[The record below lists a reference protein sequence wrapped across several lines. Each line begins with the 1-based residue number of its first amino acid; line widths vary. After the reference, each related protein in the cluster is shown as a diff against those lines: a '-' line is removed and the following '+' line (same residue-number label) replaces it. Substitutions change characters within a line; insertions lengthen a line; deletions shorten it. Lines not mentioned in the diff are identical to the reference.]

1 MNLINISTY
10 PVNLVL
16 KQILLDKTTN
26 SNILFATNDYLYNG
40 IDFET
45 KITLDAF
52 KDSLFRVSLQPR
64 VAKKRDEQISRQKQ
78 KAEVFTPAW
87 LCNVMNNTLDKL
99 YFNKP
104 PFNVEKSK
112 FWSVINKKIPF
123 INNKEWQDYVNLRVL
138 EITCG
143 ESPFIVT
150 RYDSLTGKVID
161 FRRRVGILDRKLRVI
176 NENTT
181 TKKEWI
187 EWTYR
192 AFRSCYGYE
201 FSGDNL
207 LIARINLLIT
217 FVEHTK
223 FKWQTNPTKTQ
234 LKTISNII
242 TWNFWQMDGLNGKI
256 PYNDL
261 YAKIINWQI
270 NKPLCFNDI
279 KKENEMKFDFI
290 IGNPPYQKYLENDN
304 ETFAPPVYDKFM
316 DASYEISDKVCLIT
330 PARFLFNAG
339 ATSKAWNEKMLND
352 KHFKVLKFVQKS
364 NEVFSNTDI
373 KGGVAIHYRDAT
385 QNFGAMLFY
394 SPHAEI
400 LSLIKKVKNSSD
412 FSPLT
417 EAIYPTTKFDLDI
430 LYKDYP
436 NLINR
441 IGSNGKEK
449 RLMTNIFKRLPE
461 LFFDKQKNDKEKYCK
476 ILGLNEK
483 NKRIYKFIK
492 EKYIAKIDNFENF
505 KVILPKSNG
514 SGALGE
520 VLSTPLIGEPLIG
533 YTQTFI
539 SIGKFNN
546 EFEAKNCLKF
556 IKTKFARACLGALK
570 ITQDN
575 LKESWK
581 FVPLQDFSKNSAID
595 FSKSIA
601 EIDAQL
607 YAKYNLSKD
616 EINFINSKV
625 KAMDDE

>member
-1 MNLINISTY
+1 M
-10 PVNLVL
+10 
-16 KQILLDKTTN
+16 
-26 SNILFATNDYLYNG
+26 
-40 IDFET
+40 
-45 KITLDAF
+45 
-52 KDSLFRVSLQPR
+52 
-64 VAKKRDEQISRQKQ
+64 
-78 KAEVFTPAW
+78 
-87 LCNVMNNTLDKL
+87 
-99 YFNKP
+99 
-104 PFNVEKSK
+104 
-112 FWSVINKKIPF
+112 
-123 INNKEWQDYVNLRVL
+123 
-138 EITCG
+138 
-143 ESPFIVT
+143 
-150 RYDSLTGKVID
+150 
-161 FRRRVGILDRKLRVI
+161 GILDRKLRVI

-304 ETFAPPVYDKFM
+304 ETFALPVYDKFM

-412 FSPLT
+412 FSPLSDIVSSRGLYKFSSKFFEENKN
-417 EAIYPTTKFDLDI
+417 EAKKLSVKSIGANAFKILPEFFIKDEPEKGKFTKFLGLDEKSKRAYRF
-430 LYKDYP
+430 LRSDYFEAP
-436 NLINR
+436 L
-441 IGSNGKEK
+441 G
-449 RLMTNIFKRLPE
+449 
-461 LFFDKQKNDKEKYCK
+461 FDKW
-476 ILGLNEK
+476 
-483 NKRIYKFIK
+483 RVFVP
-492 EKYIAKIDNFENF
+492 AA
-505 KVILPKSNG
+505 NG

-520 VLSTPLIGEPLIG
+520 VLSTPLIGHTDTFLTIG
-533 YTQTFI
+533 AFDT
-539 SIGKFNN
+539 
-546 EFEAKNCLKF
+546 EFEAKNCLKY
-556 IKTKFARACLGALK
+556 IKTKFARSCLGALK
-570 ITQDN
+570 ITQHN
-575 LKESWK
+575 PREKWK

-595 FSKSIA
+595 FCKSIA